1 MNMLSESGQGVAH
14 VNCLLSNNIF
24 ERIGRSNLKY
34 ERVLL
39 IVTE

>member
-1 MNMLSESGQGVAH
+1 MLLKSSQGVTH
-14 VNCLLSNNIF
+14 VNCLLSKYRFFF
-24 ERIGRSNLKY
+24 ERVLRSNLKY